1 MTTKYNN
8 VYIDDTYTICGNYEN
23 DGPLAKYF
31 DKKYEK
37 DLYFGEKSWEKAEVH
52 LQREAVANIIEKN
65 KLKTSDIDLLIAG
78 DLQNQIAASDYTARE
93 FDIPFLGIFEACAT
107 SGEALILASTFIES
121 KMAKKVIIA
130 TSSHNTAA
138 EKQFRN
144 PTEYGTPKP
153 KTATFTVTGGA
164 SVLLT
169 NKKNKIKVESSTI
182 GKVKDLGITDVNH
195 MGAVMAPAAGDV
207 IYNHLKDTKRKPGY
221 YDLILTGD
229 LGIYGKNI
237 LKDYLMTSYNIDISD
252 NYNDCGTMIYDLD
265 NQPVLAGGSGPVCSA
280 LVNFGYIY
288 KEMLKGKYKKVLIVP
303 TGAIFSPTFTFQ
315 KESIPSIANA
325 ISLEVVEWHTYML
338 FFSAESSAW

>member
-8 VYIDDTYTICGNYEN
+8 VYIEDTYTICGNYEN
-23 DGPLAKYF
+23 DGPLSKYF

-52 LQREAVANIIEKN
+52 LLKEANKNIIEKN
-65 KLKTSDIDLLIAG
+65 KLKDSDIDILISG
-78 DLQNQIAASDYTARE
+78 DLQNQIAASDYMARD
-93 FDIPFLGIFEACAT
+93 FDIPFIGIFEACAT
-107 SGEALILASTFIES
+107 SGEGLVLASTFLES
-121 KMAKKVIIA
+121 KIAKRVIVS
-130 TSSHNTAA
+130 TSSHNMVA

-153 KTATFTVTGGA
+153 KTSTFTSTGA
-164 SVLLT
+164 VSILLT
-169 NKKNKIKVESSTI
+169 NKKTKVKIESSTI
-182 GKVKDLGITDVNH
+182 GKVKDLGINDVNN

-207 IYNHLKDTKRKPGY
+207 IYNHLKDTKRKPEY

-229 LGIYGKNI
+229 LGIYGRNI
-237 LKDYLMTSYNIDISD
+237 LKDYMMTSYNIELKD
-252 NYNDCGTMIYDLD
+252 NYNDCGTMLYDLD

-288 KEMLKGKYKKVLIVP
+288 KEMLNKKIKKVLIVP

-315 KESIPSIANA
+315 KETIPSIANA
-325 ISLEVVEWHTYML
+325 ISLEVIE
-338 FFSAESSAW
+338 

>member
-8 VYIDDTYTICGNYEN
+8 VYIEDTYTICGNYEN
-23 DGPLAKYF
+23 DGPLSKYF

-37 DLYFGEKSWEKAEVH
+37 DLYFNEKSWEKAEAH
-52 LQREAVANIIEKN
+52 LLKETNKNILNKN
-65 KLKTSDIDLLIAG
+65 KLKDSDIDLLISG
-78 DLQNQIAASDYTARE
+78 DLQNQIAASDYMARD
-93 FDIPFLGIFEACAT
+93 FDIPFIGVFEACST
-107 SGEALILASTFIES
+107 IGEGLIIGSTFVES
-121 KMAKKVIIA
+121 KIAKKVIVS
-130 TSSHNTAA
+130 TSSHNMVA

-153 KTATFTVTGGA
+153 KTSTFTATGA
-164 SVLLT
+164 VSILLT
-169 NKKNKIKVESSTI
+169 NKKTKIKIESSTV
-182 GKVKDLGITDVNH
+182 GKVKDFGITDANH

-207 IYNHLKDTKRKPGY
+207 IYNHLKDTKRNLDY

-237 LKDYLMTSYNIDISD
+237 LKDYMMTSYNIELKD
-252 NYNDCGTMIYDLD
+252 NYNDCGTMLYDLD

-280 LVNFGYIY
+280 LVIFGYIY
-288 KEMLKGKYKKVLIVP
+288 KEMLKGKLKKVLIVP

-325 ISLEVVEWHTYML
+325 ISMEVVE
-338 FFSAESSAW
+338 

>member
-8 VYIDDTYTICGNYEN
+8 VYIEDTYTICGNYEN
-23 DGPLAKYF
+23 DGPLSKYF

-37 DLYFGEKSWEKAEVH
+37 DLYFNEKSWEKAEVH
-52 LQREAVANIIEKN
+52 LLKETNKNILNKN
-65 KLKTSDIDLLIAG
+65 KLKDSDIDLLISG
-78 DLQNQIAASDYTARE
+78 DLQNQIAASDYMARD
-93 FDIPFLGIFEACAT
+93 FDIPFIGVFEACST
-107 SGEALILASTFIES
+107 IGEGLIIGSTFVES
-121 KMAKKVIIA
+121 KIAKKVIVS
-130 TSSHNTAA
+130 TSSHNMVA

-153 KTATFTVTGGA
+153 KTSTFTATGA
-164 SVLLT
+164 VSILLT
-169 NKKNKIKVESSTI
+169 NKKTKIKIESSTV
-182 GKVKDLGITDVNH
+182 GKVKDFGITDANH

-207 IYNHLKDTKRKPGY
+207 IYNHLKETKRSLDY

-237 LKDYLMTSYNIDISD
+237 LKDYMMTSYNIELKD
-252 NYNDCGTMIYDLD
+252 NYNDCGTMLYNLD

-280 LVNFGYIY
+280 LVIFGYIY
-288 KEMLKGKYKKVLIVP
+288 KEMLKGKLKKVLIVP

-325 ISLEVVEWHTYML
+325 ISLEVVE
-338 FFSAESSAW
+338 

>member
-8 VYIDDTYTICGNYEN
+8 VYIDSTYTICGNYEN
-23 DGPLAKYF
+23 DGPLSKYF

-52 LQREAVANIIEKN
+52 LLKEANDNLLKKS
-65 KLKTSDIDLLIAG
+65 KLKESDIDLLISG
-78 DLQNQIAASDYTARE
+78 DLQNQIAASDYMARD

-107 SGEALILASTFIES
+107 IGEAILLGSTFIEG
-121 KMAKKVIIA
+121 KFAKKVLLS
-130 TSSHNTAA
+130 TSSHNMAA

-153 KTATFTVTGGA
+153 KTATFTVTGAA
-164 SVLLT
+164 SILLT
-169 NKKNKIKVESSTI
+169 DKKGKIRIESSTI
-182 GKVKDLGITDVNH
+182 GKVQDLGVTDVNN

-207 IYNHLKDTKRKPGY
+207 IYNHLKDTKRKASY

-237 LKDYLMTSYNIDISD
+237 LQDYMMTSYNIDLSK

-265 NQPVLAGGSGPVCSA
+265 HQPVLAGGSGPSCSA
-280 LVNFGYIY
+280 LVVFGYIY
-288 KEMLKGKYKKVLIVP
+288 KEMLKKTFKKVLIVP
-303 TGAIFSPTFTFQ
+303 TGAVFSPTFTFQ
-315 KESIPSIANA
+315 KESIPSMANA
-325 ISLEVVEWHTYML
+325 ISLEVVE
-338 FFSAESSAW
+338 

>member
-8 VYIDDTYTICGNYEN
+8 VYIEDTYTICGNYEN
-23 DGPLAKYF
+23 DGPLSKYF

-37 DLYFGEKSWEKAEVH
+37 DLYFNEKSWEKAEAH
-52 LQREAVANIIEKN
+52 LLKETNKNILNKN
-65 KLKTSDIDLLIAG
+65 KLKDSDIDLLISG
-78 DLQNQIAASDYTARE
+78 DLQNQIAASDYMARD
-93 FDIPFLGIFEACAT
+93 FDIPFIGVFEACST
-107 SGEALILASTFIES
+107 IGEGLIIGSTFIES
-121 KMAKKVIIA
+121 KIAKKVIVS
-130 TSSHNTAA
+130 TSSHNMVA

-153 KTATFTVTGGA
+153 KTSTFTATGA
-164 SVLLT
+164 VSILLT
-169 NKKNKIKVESSTI
+169 NKKTKIKIESSTV
-182 GKVKDLGITDVNH
+182 GKVKDFGITDANH

-207 IYNHLKDTKRKPGY
+207 IYNHLKDTKRNLDY

-237 LKDYLMTSYNIDISD
+237 LKDYMMTSYNIELKD
-252 NYNDCGTMIYDLD
+252 NYNDCGTMLYDLD

-280 LVNFGYIY
+280 LVIFGYIY
-288 KEMLKGKYKKVLIVP
+288 KEMLKGKLKKVLIVP

-325 ISLEVVEWHTYML
+325 ISLEVVE
-338 FFSAESSAW
+338 

>member
-8 VYIDDTYTICGNYEN
+8 VYIEDTYTICGNYEN
-23 DGPLAKYF
+23 DGPLSKYF

-37 DLYFGEKSWEKAEVH
+37 DLYFNEKSWEKAEAH
-52 LQREAVANIIEKN
+52 LLKETNKNILNKS
-65 KLKTSDIDLLIAG
+65 KLKDSDIDLLISG
-78 DLQNQIAASDYTARE
+78 DLQIAASDYMARD
-93 FDIPFLGIFEACAT
+93 FDIPFIGVFEACST
-107 SGEALILASTFIES
+107 IGEGLIIGSTFVES
-121 KMAKKVIIA
+121 KIAKKVIVS
-130 TSSHNTAA
+130 TSSHNMVA

-153 KTATFTVTGGA
+153 KTSTFTATGA
-164 SVLLT
+164 VSILLT
-169 NKKNKIKVESSTI
+169 NKKTKIKIESSTV
-182 GKVKDLGITDVNH
+182 GKVKDFGITDANH

-207 IYNHLKDTKRKPGY
+207 IYNHLKDTKRNLDY

-237 LKDYLMTSYNIDISD
+237 LKDYMMTSYNIELKD
-252 NYNDCGTMIYDLD
+252 NYNDCGTMLYDLD

-280 LVNFGYIY
+280 LVIFGYIY
-288 KEMLKGKYKKVLIVP
+288 KEMLKGKLKKVLIVP

-325 ISLEVVEWHTYML
+325 ISLEVVE
-338 FFSAESSAW
+338 